1 MKKYAHLAFYFL
13 LLVTGIIML
22 AQAPPTTPGT
32 PAPSTNP
39 TSAGSPTSGPKPLT
53 EQQKTET
60 LAQYRKLL
68 LAQIYLSQS
77 FNTYSALT
85 KKELEDNGFP
95 PGSEVKVNSD
105 SDKVIVELP
114 PAHPA
119 PPSATPPV
127 VEKKK

>member
-1 MKKYAHLAFYFL
+1 MKKHLPLLIAFL
-13 LLVTGIIML
+13 LIVAAIVML
-22 AQAPPTTPGT
+22 AQSAPTTPGT
-32 PAPSTNP
+32 SAPSTNP

-68 LAQIYLSQS
+68 LAQIYLNQS

-85 KKELEDNGFP
+85 NKELEDNGFP